1 VTQAVRSLAE
11 TLISRRSVTPADEGC
26 QRIVAERLQPLGFR
40 CETIVCGEVTN
51 LWAVRRGKGD
61 GPALVFA
68 GHTDVVPPGPLH
80 EWQSDPFV
88 PIERDGKL
96 FGRGAADMKASIAA
110 FVVAVE
116 EYLASAPDSAGH
128 IGVLLT
134 SDEEGAAVNGTA
146 KVVERLALRNERID
160 FCLVGE
166 PTSVHHLGDTIKN
179 GRRGSL
185 SGRLVVKGIQGHVAY
200 PQAVRN
206 PVHRSAPA
214 IAELAA
220 EAWDEGDAFFPP
232 TTFQISNYH
241 AGIGAEN
248 VTPGDAT
255 IDFNFRFSPASTP
268 ETIERRVTSVL
279 TKHHLDFTLTW
290 NLVAR
295 PFATPPG
302 ALSDALVKAVLA
314 ETGIVPSLSTS
325 GGISDG
331 RFLATICSQVCELG
345 PLNASIHR
353 VDEHVDLPHLDSLKR
368 IYRRVLE
375 TLVAR

>member
-1 VTQAVRSLAE
+1 
-11 TLISRRSVTPADEGC
+11 LISRPSVTPADEGC
-26 QRIVAERLQPLGFR
+26 QQIIAERLQPLGFR
-40 CETIVCGEVTN
+40 CETMVCGEVTN
-51 LWAVRRGKGD
+51 LWAVRRGKGE
-61 GPALVFA
+61 GPTFVFA
-68 GHTDVVPPGPLH
+68 GHTDVVPPGPFH
-80 EWQSDPFV
+80 KWQSDPFV
-88 PIERDGKL
+88 PTERDGKL

-116 EYLASAPDSAGH
+116 EYLASTPDPAGH
-128 IGVLLT
+128 LGVLLT
-134 SDEEGAAVNGTA
+134 SDEEGAAINGTA
-146 KVVERLALRNERID
+146 KLVERLAVQGERID

-179 GRRGSL
+179 GRRGSM
-185 SGRLVVKGIQGHVAY
+185 SGRLVVRGIQGHVAY

-206 PVHRSAPA
+206 PVHLSAAA
-214 IAELAA
+214 IAELVA
-220 EAWDEGDAFFPP
+220 EAWDGGDTDFPP

-268 ETIERRVTSVL
+268 EALQERVTSL
-279 TKHHLDFTLTW
+279 LAKHHLDFGLTW

-295 PFATPPG
+295 PFVTPPG
-302 ALSDALVKAVLA
+302 ALSNALVKAISA
-314 ETGIVPSLSTS
+314 ETGIAPSLSTS

-331 RFLATICSQVCELG
+331 RFLARICSQVCELG
-345 PLNASIHR
+345 LPNASIHT
-353 VDEHVDLPHLDSLKR
+353 VDEHVDLSHLDTLKN

-375 TLVAR
+375 TLLTR